1 MFMDENEKR
10 FANLILN
17 NINSLKNILLS
28 YLNFFSPKSEKIMNS
43 IYLNQNTSLNR
54 IDSNGNYINNVEINK
69 KVNNYFE
76 EFQKELSSLNKI
88 LEEFQKYYENN
99 SIFNDNYRNIQEL
112 ISLFENLNSLRLKNN
127 IFKDKIQKIELIF
140 LIFKHIT
147 DIGEYSIVE
156 ESLKSEIKSCYNIK
170 KKVKLERS
178 INPNYLE
185 DIKEKI
191 NIYIKNVMCCK
202 IDFDLDSK
210 GFIKIKYFPFVINI
224 GLPLKDNYYC
234 LKNKVTIIIKFDNQ
248 KEEHDLLLLDK
259 IKSLFDTRILTIL
272 NSVYDEKKAKFQ
284 KVITFT
290 KQNLL
295 DFITNF
301 LNYLYNYNNIMNI
314 PCAFCNKIS
323 KYSFIEKCFYPPYY
337 KLYKI
342 SKIEIDGKI
351 NERENL
357 FFHEECFRR
366 ISNPS
371 L

>member
-1 MFMDENEKR
+1 
-10 FANLILN
+10 
-17 NINSLKNILLS
+17 
-28 YLNFFSPKSEKIMNS
+28 
-43 IYLNQNTSLNR
+43 
-54 IDSNGNYINNVEINK
+54 
-69 KVNNYFE
+69 
-76 EFQKELSSLNKI
+76 
-88 LEEFQKYYENN
+88 
-99 SIFNDNYRNIQEL
+99 
-112 ISLFENLNSLRLKNN
+112 
-127 IFKDKIQKIELIF
+127 
-140 LIFKHIT
+140 
-147 DIGEYSIVE
+147 
-156 ESLKSEIKSCYNIK
+156 
-170 KKVKLERS
+170 
-178 INPNYLE
+178 
-185 DIKEKI
+185 
-191 NIYIKNVMCCK
+191 MCCK

-224 GLPLKDNYYC
+224 GIPLKDYYYC